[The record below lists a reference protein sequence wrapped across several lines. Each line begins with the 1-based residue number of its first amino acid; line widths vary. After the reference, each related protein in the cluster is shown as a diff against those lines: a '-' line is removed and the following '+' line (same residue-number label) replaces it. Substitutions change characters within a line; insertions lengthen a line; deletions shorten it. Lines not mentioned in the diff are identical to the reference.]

1 MANTADLL
9 QRAEL
14 LDESER
20 AAAEL
25 ARAGAGDP
33 IAVAT
38 AALAEAGVW
47 AQRGRHPRVAELA
60 ERAVALGDAIDPQ
73 LRLDGLA
80 TLGSAR
86 TMCGETDAALVAL
99 TAALELAR
107 DLGDRR
113 GEYSAT
119 FSMAEI
125 HRLATRDL
133 DAALAYTTRALALAD
148 AGSDVKDR
156 AMARFSA
163 ARVHLARGDAE
174 PAAQLAVEALRLCRE
189 TGDRVGEAWCL
200 LLSADAA
207 TAAGNPAAAVELAD
221 RAIALA
227 GRLSRPDAGAGAEV
241 ALARGWPLWATCP
254 ARGPRSGGRAAC
266 TRSTTARRSAARWR
280 RSPASW
286 GCPGGGG
293 LTGGIDAMDPRA
305 ARAGDSESMADR

>member
-1 MANTADLL
+1 MNPHDLL
-9 QRAEL
+9 TKIGSL
-14 LDESER
+14 
-20 AAAEL
+20 
-25 ARAGAGDP
+25 
-33 IAVAT
+33 AVAT
-38 AALAEAGVW
+38 AALAGAGVW
-47 AQRGRHPRVAELA
+47 AHRGRHPRVAELA
-60 ERAVALGDAIDPQ
+60 ARAVALGDAIGPQ
-73 LRLDGLA
+73 LRLDALA

-86 TMCGETDAALVAL
+86 TMCGEPDAALVAL

-113 GEYSAT
+113 GEYSAI

-174 PAAQLAVEALRLCRE
+174 PAGQLAVEALRLCRE

-241 ALARGWPLWATCP
+241 ALARGLAALGDLPG
-254 ARGPRSGGRAAC
+254 ARAAIGRARRLHEEYDGPAE
-266 TRSTTARRSAARWR
+266 RRSLEALAGELGMPPAAV
-280 RSPASW
+280 
-286 GCPGGGG
+286 G
-293 LTGGIDAMDPRA
+293 
-305 ARAGDSESMADR
+305 